1 MFPSTLASIFG
12 YICPKTG
19 PPRDSPV
26 TLILTRDSLR
36 ETKMG
41 SRRPATCQGGDHGPP
56 SVDKAECSLA
66 DCWKL
71 ADQIGASWPGGVA
84 VGGTLALED
93 RAEDIDP
100 NSLIYTF

>member
-1 MFPSTLASIFG
+1 M
-12 YICPKTG
+12 
-19 PPRDSPV
+19 
-26 TLILTRDSLR
+26 
-36 ETKMG
+36 
-41 SRRPATCQGGDHGPP
+41 
-56 SVDKAECSLA
+56 DKAECSLA